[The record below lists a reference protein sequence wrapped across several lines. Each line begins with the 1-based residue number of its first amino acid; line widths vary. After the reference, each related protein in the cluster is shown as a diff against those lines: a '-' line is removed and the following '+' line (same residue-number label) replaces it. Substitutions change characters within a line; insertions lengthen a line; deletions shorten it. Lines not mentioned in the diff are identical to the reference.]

1 MTVDLQQH
9 ELLKFLLRS
18 AGTSM
23 AAIARKLEV
32 SQSSVTVVCQG
43 YRRSHRIQAAIAE
56 QLDTTPQLLF
66 PDRYP
71 EQEGSTNS

>member
-9 ELLKFLLRS
+9 ELLKFLLRR
-18 AGTSM
+18 AGSSM
-23 AAIARKLEV
+23 AAIARKLCV

-43 YRRSHRIQAAIAE
+43 YRRSHRIQTAIAD
-56 QLDTTPQLLF
+56 QLGTTPQQLF

-71 EQEGSTNS
+71 AEEGSANN